1 MSPNVSSKAKSPIAL
16 LACKLS
22 LLPYTPTSP
31 TVSTPTPT
39 IKAIPSILGR
49 KRSTFKAVSVTVTL
63 VALLIRF

>member
-1 MSPNVSSKAKSPIAL
+1 MSPNVSSKARSPITSP
-16 LACKLS
+16 ACELS
-22 LLPYTPTSP
+22 PLPYTPTSL

-49 KRSTFKAVSVTVTL
+49 KRPAFKAISVTVTL